1 MNKYHRGDKFI
12 IEIAEKHT
20 FYYDN
25 NKSYALYRVK
35 GFKSLVFDDNGLD
48 KLNQMEKH
56 KQKISNF
63 EFHKAQDSDNEIDT
77 RSAKFLTLLKYQTSL
92 TTLKDFVMGEGT
104 FINDSTAEK
113 ALDNLQELVNKY
125 SKIKQF
131 DRALFFNAKHVVV
144 NGISYEQLEKALD
157 IACNKLSSDDWTK
170 EQWKDQILSEAKK

>member
-1 MNKYHRGDKFI
+1 MSKYHRGDKFI

-20 FYYDN
+20 HYNDRDEP
-25 NKSYALYRVK
+25 YALYRVK

-77 RSAKFLTLLKYQTSL
+77 RSATFLTLLKYQTSL

-104 FINDSTAEK
+104 FISDSTAEK
-113 ALDNLQELVNKY
+113 ALDNLQELINEY
-125 SKIKQF
+125 SKTTCF
-131 DRALFFNAKHVVV
+131 
-144 NGISYEQLEKALD
+144 ISEVEND
-157 IACNKLSSDDWTK
+157 NR
-170 EQWKDQILSEAKK
+170 